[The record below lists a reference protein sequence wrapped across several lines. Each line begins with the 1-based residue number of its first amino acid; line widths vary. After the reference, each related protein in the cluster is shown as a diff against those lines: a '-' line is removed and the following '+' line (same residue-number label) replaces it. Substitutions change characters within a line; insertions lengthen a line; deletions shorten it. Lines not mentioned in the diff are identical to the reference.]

1 MGAIGGVQSVKSVG
15 IGLGEDYA
23 GLPGREAHDEMY
35 LSDGRITRKTNNAG
49 GIEGGVSNG
58 EDIVIRATLKPIPT
72 VMKGLNTVDIA
83 TGASVKSEPERSDVC
98 AVPAGGV
105 VLEAVAAMAIA
116 EKITETL
123 GGDTMD
129 EVKERMDKKR
139 ASEWKLR

>member
-1 MGAIGGVQSVKSVG
+1 M
-15 IGLGEDYA
+15 
-23 GLPGREAHDEMY
+23 
-35 LSDGRITRKTNNAG
+35 
-49 GIEGGVSNG
+49 SNG

-83 TGASVKSEPERSDVC
+83 TGRSVKSEPERSDVC